1 MPARGIE
8 NFFLVRLG
16 HVARKCFF
24 DGMLCSIL
32 LSIVNKETGKKVRFR
47 HKDHFCI
54 CIFILTT
61 NLAKMGTLVRTQNI
75 FIAISLV
82 KLNHSHRKYS
92 FTGGYS

>member
-61 NLAKMGTLVRTQNI
+61 NLARNGYFSENTKH
-75 FIAISLV
+75 FF
-82 KLNHSHRKYS
+82 SHFSGKTKS
-92 FTGGYS
+92 FT